1 GRMCLG
7 SRGGLRKADGRER
20 GGLGLRRRQQV
31 DRALRGRWYRYHRP
45 RRVGAD
51 HVRPGRHL
59 VRKAAE
65 GVLRRGARSHAAESP
80 GPRRRDAVSLVDLLL
95 GAGTA
100 GSRRGLHPAVEC
112 REGLQVV
119 DRDEGPAARGVLSG
133 RGLAP
138 AFAPPASRSPIQT
151 PQRSAEGGT
160 AEERVPGAAAAVDR
174 RRRYFF
180 TSSTLSAAGLALRI
194 PAVVR
199 RASAI
204 PWFVT
209 SSAFTTLA
217 RAWAV
222 VRLSACAWISRFRD
236 GSLCR
241 TPAITAHSSSSS
253 CLIAPLPESAT

>member
-100 GSRRGLHPAVEC
+100 GSRRGYIRQLN
-112 REGLQVV
+112 
-119 DRDEGPAARGVLSG
+119 AAKV
-133 RGLAP
+133 
-138 AFAPPASRSPIQT
+138 F
-151 PQRSAEGGT
+151 RSAIVTKVVPLEGFYP
-160 AEERVPGAAAAVDR
+160 AEAYHQHFLVQHPDHPYIVYNDLPKLERLKKEFPELLR
-174 RRRYFF
+174 R
-180 TSSTLSAAGLALRI
+180 
-194 PAVVR
+194 
-199 RASAI
+199 
-204 PWFVT
+204 
-209 SSAFTTLA
+209 
-217 RAWAV
+217 
-222 VRLSACAWISRFRD
+222 
-236 GSLCR
+236 
-241 TPAITAHSSSSS
+241 
-253 CLIAPLPESAT
+253 